1 MMCQRI
7 GLPPISIM
15 GLGLRC
21 DSSLIRVP
29 KPPAKIIAFILPHKI
44 TNDLLVCLASELQE
58 NDYVASLLLN
68 QSVLFPQ

>member
-7 GLPPISIM
+7 GLPPTSII

-29 KPPAKIIAFILPHKI
+29 RPPAKITAFIPFLSCSSQGSAKLYQAFAGH
-44 TNDLLVCLASELQE
+44 QG
-58 NDYVASLLLN
+58 
-68 QSVLFPQ
+68 